1 MTATAA
7 TTTPGTSTWQLDP
20 SHSSVEFSVKHLMI
34 TTVKGSFTGIQAEIV
49 GDETAPSKSV
59 VKVTIDAA
67 TISTKNDQRDAHLR
81 SADFFDVEKYP
92 TLTFI
97 GKRIDGDVTGDFK
110 LVGDL
115 TMHGVTRE
123 IALDATFEGQAKDPW
138 GGTRASY
145 NLSTKIRRADF
156 GLTWNQALEAGG
168 VVVSDEVKI
177 SVDAQFVRK

>member
-1 MTATAA
+1 MTAIATHPETA
-7 TTTPGTSTWQLDP
+7 TWQLDP

-34 TTVKGSFTGIQAEIV
+34 TTVKGSFTGVKAEIV
-49 GDETAPSKSV
+49 GDPIAPGKAIVTA
-59 VKVTIDAA
+59 TIDAP
-67 TISTKNDQRDAHLR
+67 TITTKNDQRDAHLR

-92 TLTFI
+92 TITFA
-97 GKRIDGDVTGDFK
+97 GKRIDGDALGDFK

-115 TMHGVTRE
+115 TIHGVTKE
-123 IALDATFEGQAKDPW
+123 ITLDGTFEGQAKDPW

-145 NLSTKIRRADF
+145 ALTGKIRRADF